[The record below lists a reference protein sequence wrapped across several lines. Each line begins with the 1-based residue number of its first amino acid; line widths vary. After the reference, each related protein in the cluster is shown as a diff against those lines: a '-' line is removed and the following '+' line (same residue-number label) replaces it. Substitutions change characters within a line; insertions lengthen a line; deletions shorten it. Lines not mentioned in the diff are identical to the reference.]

1 MPLRTRKSSSALS
14 RVRASTPVPA
24 SDTAPPVPPIPAN
37 LPQKPHITGA
47 LKYLSNDAQRDRA
60 LQVAEEWRMK
70 FASNEWSNVLVR
82 IEKAKRGAFPPEVNR
97 SSEVSTV
104 TEAGEKA
111 KKAPRN
117 RSETDESRRRTECWG
132 RPDEATPQPLH
143 WPGEDDKIDV
153 LRLRPWPRPQAR
165 DNAFAQ
171 NGFWSEEEAESTHA
185 VRRTSLALLPPISI
199 SPTRASD
206 SKRPKDTESRLV
218 YDRIT
223 SSLVNSSLS
232 YDVTDILNQHCVDC
246 STIPSDLPGTLSHLV
261 NSENEMMK
269 EFNIWH
275 PNERIA
281 MIPRHPERDGEAA
294 KCVEELA
301 ERRTMLQV
309 MRKRKESVLKV
320 SKEGIRAAWAICI
333 AERLEREMAEG
344 QRGSKGE
351 DDDGY
356 DYGNFLRSMQREGS
370 AAYTTPGKHQSDTQ
384 SADLLSVSATAIDNY
399 SSEIRSCSLRSGIT
413 SSPPQSSGIAAVT
426 ARSSA
431 SITANK
437 SPSNTLH
444 RSFEYVTMPTPCL
457 SESQRSST
465 PSVSSRSTPNHTIA
479 NTSPSRIPCPR
490 LPDTTKYIGSP
501 SKTRK
506 YVPPSLSISTRHL
519 SGFEEAEASPAQKEE
534 RHRAPNMDDLIS
546 WAEQLSALKRDAS
559 DSSFQSSDTVVRDKP
574 ACGVQERAEVV
585 DQLRDERAI
594 EFIPLPP
601 PSAVFPSSH
610 YPSSAVPRTIISA
623 AQSAS
628 LSESKDRCSTA
639 GDYFGAAVKEPAA
652 QEDDVPRDV
661 EDPGD
666 RNRRVEDANR
676 AENARLAED
685 SRRMEREE
693 AEREWLAEV
702 LRMQDREYER
712 QARERE
718 NQSRRF

>member
-1 MPLRTRKSSSALS
+1 MPLRARKSSSALS
-14 RVRASTPVPA
+14 RARASTPVPA

-37 LPQKPHITGA
+37 LPQKPHVTGA

-82 IEKAKRGAFPPEVNR
+82 MKKAKRGEFPPEVNR

-111 KKAPRN
+111 KEIPRN
-117 RSETDESRRRTECWG
+117 RSGTDESRRRTECWG
-132 RPDEATPQPLH
+132 RPDEATPRPLH
-143 WPGEDDKIDV
+143 WPGEDDKTDV
-153 LRLRPWPRPQAR
+153 LRLRSWPRPKAR

-171 NGFWSEEEAESTHA
+171 NGFWSEAESTHA
-185 VRRTSLALLPPISI
+185 VRRTSSALLPPISI
-199 SPTRASD
+199 SPTRASNR
-206 SKRPKDTESRLV
+206 KRPKDTESRLV
-218 YDRIT
+218 YDHIT
-223 SSLVNSSLS
+223 SSLVDSSLS
-232 YDVTDILNQHCVDC
+232 YDVTDILDRHRVDC
-246 STIPSDLPGTLSHLV
+246 STIPGDLPGTLGCLV
-261 NSENEMMK
+261 TSENEMMK

-281 MIPRHPERDGEAA
+281 MISRHPERDGEAA
-294 KCVEELA
+294 ECVEELV

-309 MRKRKESVLKV
+309 MRKRKESILKV
-320 SKEGIRAAWAICI
+320 CKEGVRAAWAICI
-333 AERLEREMAEG
+333 AERLEREMVEG
-344 QRGSKGE
+344 QRGSEGE

-370 AAYTTPGKHQSDTQ
+370 ATYTTPGKHQSDTQ
-384 SADLLSVSATAIDNY
+384 SADILSVSATSIDNHP
-399 SSEIRSCSLRSGIT
+399 SEIKSCSLRSALA

-426 ARSSA
+426 TRSSA

-437 SPSNTLH
+437 SSSNILH
-444 RSFEYVTMPTPCL
+444 RSFEYATMPTPCL

-490 LPDTTKYIGSP
+490 LPDTTKSIDSP
-501 SKTRK
+501 SNTRK
-506 YVPPSLSISTRHL
+506 HISPSLSISIRHL

-534 RHRAPNMDDLIS
+534 RRRAPNMNDLIS
-546 WAEQLSALKRDAS
+546 WAEQLSTLKRDAS

-585 DQLRDERAI
+585 DQLSDERAI

-610 YPSSAVPRTIISA
+610 YPSPAIPRTITSA

-628 LSESKDRCSTA
+628 LSESKDRCFTA
-639 GDYFGAAVKEPAA
+639 GDHFGAAVKEPAA
-652 QEDDVPRDV
+652 QKDDVPRDV
-661 EDPGD
+661 ENPGD
-666 RNRRVEDANR
+666 RNMRVEDVKR
-676 AENARLAED
+676 AENARLAEG
-685 SRRMEREE
+685 SRRTEKEE

>member
-1 MPLRTRKSSSALS
+1 MLLRTRKSSSALS
-14 RVRASTPVPA
+14 RARASTPVHA
-24 SDTAPPVPPIPAN
+24 SDTVPPVPPIPAN
-37 LPQKPHITGA
+37 LPQKPHVTGA
-47 LKYLSNDAQRDRA
+47 LKYLSDDVQRDRA

-70 FASNEWSNVLVR
+70 FASNKWSNVLVG
-82 IEKAKRGAFPPEVNR
+82 IEKAKRGVFPPELDR

-104 TEAGEKA
+104 TETEKT
-111 KKAPRN
+111 KETPRN
-117 RSETDESRRRTECWG
+117 RSEADESRRRTECW
-132 RPDEATPQPLH
+132 RQPVEATPRPLH

-153 LRLRPWPRPQAR
+153 LRLRTWPRPQAR
-165 DNAFAQ
+165 DNAFARK
-171 NGFWSEEEAESTHA
+171 GFWSDEEAESAHA
-185 VRRTSLALLPPISI
+185 VRRTSFALLPPISI
-199 SPTRASD
+199 SPMRASD
-206 SKRPKDTESRLV
+206 CNRPKDTESRLV

-232 YDVTDILNQHCVDC
+232 YDVTDILNCHRVDC
-246 STIPSDLPGTLSHLV
+246 STIPSDLPGTLAYLV

-269 EFNIWH
+269 EFDIRH

-294 KCVEELA
+294 KCVKELV
-301 ERRTMLQV
+301 ERLTMLQV

-333 AERLEREMAEG
+333 AERLEREMVEG
-344 QRGSKGE
+344 QRGSEGE

-356 DYGNFLRSMQREGS
+356 DYGNFLRSMQHEGS

-384 SADLLSVSATAIDNY
+384 SVDLLSDSTITIDNY
-399 SSEIRSCSLRSGIT
+399 PSEIRSCSLRSGIA

-426 ARSSA
+426 TRSSA

-437 SPSNTLH
+437 SSSNILH
-444 RSFEYVTMPTPCL
+444 RSFEYATTPTPCL

-465 PSVSSRSTPNHTIA
+465 PSISSRSTPDHTIA

-490 LPDTTKYIGSP
+490 LPDTTKYIDSP
-501 SKTRK
+501 SKTGK
-506 YVPPSLSISTRHL
+506 YIPPSLYISTRHL
-519 SGFEEAEASPAQKEE
+519 SGSEEAEASPVQKEE
-534 RHRAPNMDDLIS
+534 RHRAPNMNDLIS
-546 WAEQLSALKRDAS
+546 WAEQLSTLKRDAS
-559 DSSFQSSDTVVRDKP
+559 DSSFQSCDTVVRDKP

-585 DQLRDERAI
+585 DQSRDERAI

-610 YPSSAVPRTIISA
+610 YPSSEVPRTIVSA

-628 LSESKDRCSTA
+628 LSEFKDRCFTT
-639 GDYFGAAVKEPAA
+639 GDCFRAAAKEPAA
-652 QEDDVPRDV
+652 QKDDVPRDV

>member
-1 MPLRTRKSSSALS
+1 MLLRTRKSSSALS
-14 RVRASTPVPA
+14 RARASTPVHA
-24 SDTAPPVPPIPAN
+24 SDTVPPVPPIPAN
-37 LPQKPHITGA
+37 PPQKPHVTGA
-47 LKYLSNDAQRDRA
+47 LKYLSDDVQRDRA

-70 FASNEWSNVLVR
+70 FASNKWSNVLVG
-82 IEKAKRGAFPPEVNR
+82 IEKAKRGVFPPELNR

-104 TEAGEKA
+104 TEAEKT
-111 KKAPRN
+111 KETPRN
-117 RSETDESRRRTECWG
+117 RSEADESRRRTECW
-132 RPDEATPQPLH
+132 RQPVEATPRPLH
-143 WPGEDDKIDV
+143 WPGEDEKINV

-171 NGFWSEEEAESTHA
+171 KGFWSDEEAESAHA
-185 VRRTSLALLPPISI
+185 VRRTSFALLPPISI
-199 SPTRASD
+199 SPMRASD
-206 SKRPKDTESRLV
+206 CNRPKDTESRLV

-232 YDVTDILNQHCVDC
+232 YDVTDILNCHRVDC
-246 STIPSDLPGTLSHLV
+246 STIPSDLPGTLAYLV

-269 EFNIWH
+269 EFNIRH

-294 KCVEELA
+294 KCVEELV

-333 AERLEREMAEG
+333 AERLEREMVEG
-344 QRGSKGE
+344 QRGSEGE

-384 SADLLSVSATAIDNY
+384 SANLLSDSTTTIDNY
-399 SSEIRSCSLRSGIT
+399 PSETRSCSLRSGIA

-426 ARSSA
+426 TRSSA

-437 SPSNTLH
+437 SSSNILH
-444 RSFEYVTMPTPCL
+444 RSFEYATTPTPCL

-465 PSVSSRSTPNHTIA
+465 PSISSRSTLDHTIA

-490 LPDTTKYIGSP
+490 LPDTTEYVDSP
-501 SKTRK
+501 SRTRK
-506 YVPPSLSISTRHL
+506 HILPPLSISTRHL
-519 SGFEEAEASPAQKEE
+519 SGSEEAEASPAQKEE
-534 RHRAPNMDDLIS
+534 RHCAPNMNDLIS
-546 WAEQLSALKRDAS
+546 WAEQLSTLKRDAS
-559 DSSFQSSDTVVRDKP
+559 DSSFQSCDTVVRDKP
-574 ACGVQERAEVV
+574 ACGLQERAEVV

-610 YPSSAVPRTIISA
+610 YPSSEVPRTIVSA

-628 LSESKDRCSTA
+628 LSESKDRCFTT
-639 GDYFGAAVKEPAA
+639 GDCFGAAAKEPAA
-652 QEDDVPRDV
+652 QKDDVPRDV

>member
-1 MPLRTRKSSSALS
+1 
-14 RVRASTPVPA
+14 
-24 SDTAPPVPPIPAN
+24 
-37 LPQKPHITGA
+37 
-47 LKYLSNDAQRDRA
+47 
-60 LQVAEEWRMK
+60 MK
-70 FASNEWSNVLVR
+70 FASNKWSNVLVG
-82 IEKAKRGAFPPEVNR
+82 IEKAKRGVFPPEVDI
-97 SSEVSTV
+97 SSDVSIF
-104 TEAGEKA
+104 TEAGEKTQDN
-111 KKAPRN
+111 PRN
-117 RSETDESRRRTECWG
+117 RSETDESRRRTECRG
-132 RPDEATPQPLH
+132 RPEEATPRPLH

-171 NGFWSEEEAESTHA
+171 KGFWSDEAESTHA
-185 VRRTSLALLPPISI
+185 VRRTSFALLPPISI

-206 SKRPKDTESRLV
+206 CKRPKDTESRQT

-232 YDVTDILNQHCVDC
+232 YGVTNILNRHRVDC
-246 STIPSDLPGTLSHLV
+246 STIPSDLPGTLACLV

-294 KCVEELA
+294 KCVEELV

-320 SKEGIRAAWAICI
+320 SKEGIRAAWAIYI
-333 AERLEREMAEG
+333 AEKLEREMVEG
-344 QRGSKGE
+344 QRGSEGE

-384 SADLLSVSATAIDNY
+384 SADLLNVAATAIDNY
-399 SSEIRSCSLRSGIT
+399 PSEIRSCSLRSD
-413 SSPPQSSGIAAVT
+413 IAVVT
-426 ARSSA
+426 TRSSA
-431 SITANK
+431 FITANK
-437 SPSNTLH
+437 SSSNILH
-444 RSFEYVTMPTPCL
+444 RSFGYATTPTSCL

-465 PSVSSRSTPNHTIA
+465 PSVSSRSTPNHIIA

-490 LPDTTKYIGSP
+490 LPDTTKYIDSP

-506 YVPPSLSISTRHL
+506 YIPPPLSISTRHL
-519 SGFEEAEASPAQKEE
+519 TRSEKPEASPAQKEE
-534 RHRAPNMDDLIS
+534 RHRAPNMNDLIS
-546 WAEQLSALKRDAS
+546 WAEQLKTLKRDAS
-559 DSSFQSSDTVVRDKP
+559 DSSFQSSDTVMRYKP

-585 DQLRDERAI
+585 DQVRDERAI

-610 YPSSAVPRTIISA
+610 YPRSEVPHTIISA
-623 AQSAS
+623 TQSAS
-628 LSESKDRCSTA
+628 LSESKDWSFTTE
-639 GDYFGAAVKEPAA
+639 DYFEAAVKEPAA
-652 QEDDVPRDV
+652 QKDDVPRDV
-661 EDPGD
+661 EDPDD
-666 RNRRVEDANR
+666 RNRRIEDARR
-676 AENARLAED
+676 AEDAGLAED
-685 SRRMEREE
+685 ARRMESEK

-718 NQSRRF
+718 NRSRRFQG